1 MYNEVYKNSKVRKF
15 YNQIYDWAKSLPEN
29 VIVKKKTEAENL
41 FKKIGITFSVYNN
54 FDSTER
60 LIPFDMFPRIIS
72 SAEWKKIKKGVIQRA
87 LAVNAFLNDIYN
99 SGEIIKAKLIPEDLI
114 YKNPAYEIKMI
125 GFKVPK
131 KIYSPIIGSDI
142 VRINEKIF
150 KPVIKYAEAQIQAI
164 LDDPIKAIAKAIAM
178 SNPATAAMWL
188 AVVEGVDAAIAGE
201 DIEGILKAAAKGYVQ
216 GKASEYAKELGT
228 KVGTRAGDVFGD
240 VVGDV
245 VSKVVT
251 SGTEQAINAIADGRD
266 PLEAFKMGA
275 ISTGVG
281 LTLGKINTEL
291 GGKYEELP
299 DVVKNVIQ
307 ASITDLVINGEVSD
321 LTLARAIT
329 NSVITA
335 EAVDEFL
342 DKIGLGDW
350 TPEDATD
357 RMNEGTLG
365 TITSVI
371 QNTVAYAAAGES
383 GSDAF
388 GRTLVNRI
396 VTEAVRSYKDGT
408 LFEDMQDTFDR
419 LSGKYTAARE
429 NGEAVDAYVTKHQAE
444 VEEYNELTKAIGE
457 QATEVQALEDARD
470 AARELSSI
478 SGIDIVYA
486 LVALPAKLSAMQP
499 LSSPPLKTNPGE
511 ASASR

>member
-1 MYNEVYKNSKVRKF
+1 MSGV
-15 YNQIYDWAKSLPEN
+15 
-29 VIVKKKTEAENL
+29 VKA
-41 FKKIGITFSVYNN
+41 
-54 FDSTER
+54 
-60 LIPFDMFPRIIS
+60 
-72 SAEWKKIKKGVIQRA
+72 IKKVGRWIDDNIFQP
-87 LAVNAFLNDIYN
+87 
-99 SGEIIKAKLIPEDLI
+99 IKD
-114 YKNPAYEIKMI
+114 
-125 GFKVPK
+125 
-131 KIYSPIIGSDI
+131 IGSW
-142 VRINEKIF
+142 INEKIF

-419 LSGKYTAARE
+419 LSGKYTAARKAAE
-429 NGEAVDAYVTKHQAE
+429 NVDDFATNHVAN
-444 VEEYNELTKAIGE
+444 VEEWNEIGKTIGDA
-457 QATEVQALEDARD
+457 ATEVQALEDARD
-470 AARELSSI
+470 AARDAFSKAME
-478 SGIDIVYA
+478 D
-486 LVALPAKLSAMQP
+486 AKDAMREGGVP
-499 LSSPPLKTNPGE
+499 DEDLLETLREAGE
-511 ASASR
+511 AAEAAFNDARATFEDNVTNVWEPRLTELEESLRMPRQSITH